1 MRTAPAKIEPP
12 PEAALLQIIM
22 GDVIAR
28 AVYVAAKLGIA
39 DLLKDGPRTTG
50 ELAIAAGVDPSA
62 LYRVLRA
69 AAGVGVFSEATTSG
83 SS

>member
-1 MRTAPAKIEPP
+1 MWRARIKNLMHTAPAKIEPP
-12 PEAALLQIIM
+12 PQAALLQNIM

-50 ELAIAAGVDPSA
+50 ELVIAAGVWVSS
-62 LYRVLRA
+62 RR
-69 AAGVGVFSEATTSG
+69 ATTSG